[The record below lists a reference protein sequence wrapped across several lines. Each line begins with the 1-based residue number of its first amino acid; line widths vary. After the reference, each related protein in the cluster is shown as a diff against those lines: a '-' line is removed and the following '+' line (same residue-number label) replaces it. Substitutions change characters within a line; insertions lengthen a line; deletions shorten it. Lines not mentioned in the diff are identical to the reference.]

1 MDVEMTTSRDVLD
14 ILFDK
19 DDPVL
24 KDFYSYLNDNE
35 TDCINGDLGEL
46 PENDWCLDEN
56 VLWSSFLKDPQIKNE
71 DQTVNCESQLLKDC
85 PDTDSGSHCSEIS
98 SPHSTCGSENTSSS
112 SPISARFEM
121 DYVSMP
127 TVEGQKLSLPDFV
140 ISPKTVK
147 EPNLSIQDSTIT
159 AIDIGA
165 DVIVTTSEA
174 STDDDKAF
182 VIETIDPNK
191 LLYCSGKKKVS
202 KSQKVEE
209 SSLDLDVGDGPP
221 LIHLSEEE
229 KRLLKKEGVYIP
241 QHLPLTKAEER
252 ELKRIRR
259 KIRNKQSAQNSRKR
273 KKEYIDGLESRVKH
287 CTAQNVQL
295 QKKVH
300 LLEKQNTSLLEQ
312 LKRLQAMISSSST
325 TTVQTSTCLMII
337 FLSFALVLF
346 PSLSPSSF
354 ESKDLSFPDGKKMP
368 PVAGRSRALLYTAD
382 SFDKGKVVES
392 ALEENK
398 SKHGDISK
406 IVGESTY
413 SAFYSSKDI
422 SHMEVDSLDPNS
434 AHSGLNQFTNSEV
447 NQPLGTESSFFNG
460 HNVSDPNQ
468 KLIVGSLS
476 KEYQ

>member
-1 MDVEMTTSRDVLD
+1 MTTSRDVLD

-35 TDCINGDLGEL
+35 TVCMNGELSEL
-46 PENDWCLDEN
+46 PENDWSLDDN
-56 VLWSSFLKDPQIKNE
+56 VLWSSFLKDTQLKGQG
-71 DQTVNCESQLLKDC
+71 QTVDCDSQLLKDC

-98 SPHSTCGSENTSSS
+98 SPHSTYGSDNTSSS
-112 SPISARFEM
+112 SPVSVRFEM
-121 DYVSMP
+121 DCVSIP
-127 TVEGQKLSLPDFV
+127 TVEGQKHSLPDFV
-140 ISPKTVK
+140 ISPKTAK
-147 EPNLSIQDSTIT
+147 EPNLSSIHDSTIT
-159 AIDIGA
+159 TIDIGA
-165 DVIVTTSEA
+165 DVIVTTSEEPI
-174 STDDDKAF
+174 DDDKTF

-191 LLYCSGKKKVS
+191 LLYCADSKKVS
-202 KSQKVEE
+202 KSQKAEDNSLILDISEE
-209 SSLDLDVGDGPP
+209 PQ
-221 LIHLSEEE
+221 LIELSEEE

-273 KKEYIDGLESRVKH
+273 KKEYIDGLESRVKL

-295 QKKVH
+295 QKKVQM
-300 LLEKQNTSLLEQ
+300 LEKQNTSLLEQ
-312 LKRLQAMISSSST
+312 LKRLQAMISNSSA

-337 FLSFALVLF
+337 FLSFILILF
-346 PSLSPSSF
+346 PNLSPTSF
-354 ESKDLSFPDGKKMP
+354 ESKDLSLPGGKKMP

-382 SFDKGKVVES
+382 TFDKGKVVES
-392 ALEENK
+392 ALEENR
-398 SKHGDISK
+398 SEHDYISK
-406 IVGESTY
+406 TADESTY
-413 SAFYSSKDI
+413 STLYSPKEINDI
-422 SHMEVDSLDPNS
+422 SQMEVDSFDSS
-434 AHSGLNQFTNSEV
+434 AYSLKQFTNKEA
-447 NQPLGTESSFFNG
+447 NQPPGTESSFFNG